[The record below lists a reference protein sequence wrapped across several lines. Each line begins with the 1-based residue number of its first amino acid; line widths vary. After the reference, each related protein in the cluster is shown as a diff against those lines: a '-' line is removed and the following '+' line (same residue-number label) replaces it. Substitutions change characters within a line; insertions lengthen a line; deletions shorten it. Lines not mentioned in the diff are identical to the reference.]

1 MTKRHSY
8 NGTMSNIPEVCIHGA
23 GVVGHALAI
32 ALARAGRRVA
42 VVSQAQP
49 HAHDVRAYAIN
60 AASQRLI
67 ESLGAWPDASAV
79 TAVQHMQVWGDDGGS
94 ILFHAEGSDPLNAIV
109 DVPALEAALQ
119 QQAHA
124 TAGIDWLTQAV
135 SAKLHIVC
143 EGRHSTTRAQLGVQ
157 RLRRP
162 YGQVALATRM
172 RAEHTHCAQASQWF
186 RSGGPEGASILA
198 LLPMGGAQGHEV
210 AVVWSLPA
218 SQVHPLLHCPDTDFE
233 SAITQASR
241 GLLGQLT
248 LTAARSS
255 WPLEWGQADH
265 WCGRDAQG
273 QAWVLAGDAARNIH
287 PLAGLGLNL
296 GLADV
301 RALLDHL
308 PTLHGDHHWRPLD
321 DLRLLRAYERQRKA
335 ESAPTSWVVDG
346 LQGLFMHPNPS
357 AQKLRNWG
365 LNAVNQ
371 WPGLKHWIIQRAL
384 SPL

>member
-1 MTKRHSY
+1 M
-8 NGTMSNIPEVCIHGA
+8 NNIPEVCIHGA

-32 ALARAGRRVA
+32 ALARAGRSVA
-42 VVSQAQP
+42 VISAGNAPSSPQP
-49 HAHDVRAYAIN
+49 GADVRAYALN
-60 AASQRLI
+60 AASQQLLQ
-67 ESLGAWPDASAV
+67 SLGAWPEATAV

-94 ILFHAEGSDPLNAIV
+94 ILFHADAGESLNTIV
-109 DVPALEAALQ
+109 DVPALEQALHR
-119 QQAHA
+119 QAQA
-124 TAGIDWLTQAV
+124 TPGIDWLTQPT

-143 EGRHSTTRAQLGVQ
+143 EGRHSATRAQLGVQ

-172 RAEHTHCAQASQWF
+172 RTEHTHCAQASQWF
-186 RSGGPEGASILA
+186 RSGAPEGASILA

-218 SQVHPLLHCPDTDFE
+218 NQVNPLLHCPEAEFE
-233 SAITQASR
+233 SAITQASQ
-241 GLLGQLT
+241 GLLGHLQLIS
-248 LTAARSS
+248 ARSS

-301 RALLDHL
+301 RALLEHL
-308 PTLHGDHHWRPLD
+308 PTLTGPHHWRPLD
-321 DLRLLRAYERQRKA
+321 DLRLLRTYERQRKA

-346 LQGLFMHPNPS
+346 LQRLFMHPNPT
-357 AQKLRNWG
+357 AQKARNWG

-371 WPGLKHWIIQRAL
+371 WPSLKHWIVQRAL

>member
-1 MTKRHSY
+1 
-8 NGTMSNIPEVCIHGA
+8 MSNIPEVCIHGA

-49 HAHDVRAYAIN
+49 HAHDVRAYAMN

-94 ILFHAEGSDPLNAIV
+94 ILFHAEGSEPLNAIV

-172 RAEHTHCAQASQWF
+172 RTEHTHCAQASQWF

-218 SQVHPLLHCPDTDFE
+218 SQVHSLLHCPDTDFE

-371 WPGLKHWIIQRAL
+371 WPGLKHWIVQRAL